1 VSCTAPLLSRRPL
14 VTLTLAVQWGLA
26 RYMSDEKRAEMNR
39 LAREGK
45 EEAARAILQ
54 DAYNRYVA
62 SQRRPRYLD
71 R

>member
-1 VSCTAPLLSRRPL
+1 M
-14 VTLTLAVQWGLA
+14 TLTVAVQWGLA
-26 RYMSDEKRAEMNR
+26 SHMSDEQRAEMNR

-45 EEAARAILQ
+45 VEAARAILQ

-62 SQRRPRYLD
+62 SQRKPRYLS